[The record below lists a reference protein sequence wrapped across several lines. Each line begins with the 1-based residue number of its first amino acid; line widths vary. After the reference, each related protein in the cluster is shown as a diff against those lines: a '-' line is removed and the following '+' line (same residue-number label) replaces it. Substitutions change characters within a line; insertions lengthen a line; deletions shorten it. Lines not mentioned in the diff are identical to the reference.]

1 MTERS
6 KPELLAPAGDRECI
20 RAAIE
25 NGADAVYFGLD
36 CGFNA
41 RARAKNFPPEELPA
55 IMAEL
60 HRRGLA
66 GYVTLNTLVF
76 PSELPE
82 VERHIR
88 EVAAAGVD
96 AVLVQD
102 LGLVRLIRE
111 ICPDL
116 LIHAS
121 TQMTMTSSQ
130 CIAAALE
137 LGVERVVLAR
147 ECSVEEIRRIGRET
161 TMPLEVFVHGAL
173 CVAYSGQCLT
183 SESLGGRSANRG
195 QCAQACRLP
204 YDLVCD
210 GRDVDLGEQK
220 YLLSPQDL
228 AAYDLIPQLIDAGV
242 CSFKI
247 EGRLKTPEYVANIVR
262 HYRQA
267 IDAALAGRPVQF
279 TPRDVEEME
288 LSFSRGF
295 SHGWLDGCDHKTLVP
310 GLSSSKRGVLVGHVE
325 GVRKGRVIVRLGK
338 DECGPAVPA
347 GQASMQRFPAHDPQ
361 KNGTPVQP
369 HVRPGRSDHIASLKP
384 GDGVVFDCGRPVD
397 DEQGGR
403 VYEVVHSSQ
412 SVVEIAFAHGAI
424 DFAQIGPGQRVWKT
438 DDPEL
443 TRRLRKTYTNTDPQ
457 RRTPVDLTVHAAV
470 GEALQLQATTDS
482 GLQCELSASQPCE
495 EARKHPLTEDTLREQ
510 FSRLGGTPFELRN
523 LTVQISGR
531 PMLPLS
537 ILGQMR
543 HELVARMTELAQSPP
558 PLRIAAEAVL
568 PRLRHRSRH
577 APREEFVSRSE
588 TPTMLH
594 VLVRSLS
601 QLREVLA
608 ADVKSVY
615 ADFQDIREYRPAV
628 GLAREH
634 AAEIFLATPRIQKPD
649 ELGIFH
655 ALSKHGADGILV
667 RNLAGLRFYR
677 ERGVRTIADFSL
689 NCANDLTARY
699 LMEQGSERI
708 TASYDLN
715 REQLLDLVS
724 AVPPEWLEVVIHQH
738 MPMFHMEHCV
748 FCSVLSP
755 GTNKTNCGRPCDTH
769 EVKLRDRLGVEHPLT
784 ADVGCRNTLF
794 NAVPQSGAE
803 VVPQLLAA
811 GVRQFRI
818 ECGPLAPRA
827 ESVSRSET
835 TTLINLYRRLLIG
848 DVTGKEVW
856 SQLKASNR
864 VGVTRGTLEERR
876 NPLAIL

>member
-1 MTERS
+1 MTSPR
-6 KPELLAPAGDRECI
+6 PELLAPAGDRDCI

-36 CGFNA
+36 SGFNA
-41 RARAKNFPPEELPA
+41 RARAKNFDPAELPE

-60 HRRGLA
+60 HRRGLR
-66 GYVTLNTLVF
+66 GYVTLNTLIF

-82 VERHIR
+82 VERHVR

-102 LGLVRLIRE
+102 LGLVRLIRA

-116 LIHAS
+116 PIHAS

-130 CIAAALE
+130 CIAAATE

-147 ECSVEEIRRIGRET
+147 ECSVDEIRRIKSET

-228 AAYDLIPQLIDAGV
+228 AAYDMIPELIDAGV

-267 IDAALAGRPVQF
+267 IDAALAGRAATF
-279 TPRDVEEME
+279 TPRDIEEME

-295 SHGWLDGCDHKTLVP
+295 SHGWLDGCDHKMLVP
-310 GLSSSKRGVLVGHVE
+310 ALSSSKRGVLVGHVV
-325 GVRKGRVIVRLGK
+325 GVRNGRVGVRMESTSVK
-338 DECGPAVPA
+338 
-347 GQASMQRFPAHDPQ
+347 R
-361 KNGTPVQP
+361 
-369 HVRPGRSDHIASLKP
+369 
-384 GDGVVFDCGRPVD
+384 GDGVSFDCGRPVD

-403 VYEVVHSSQ
+403 VYEVFERGR
-412 SVVEIAFAHGAI
+412 SVQEASAGIVELAFAHDAI
-424 DFAQIGPGQRVWKT
+424 DFAQIQPGQRVWKT

-443 TRRLRKTYTNTDPQ
+443 TNRLRKTFTGPVPV
-457 RRTPVDLTVHAAV
+457 RRMPIDLHIRAAAGQPLSLV
-470 GEALQLQATTDS
+470 ATTENGAICTLDS
-482 GLQCELSASQPCE
+482 PQPCE
-495 EARKHPLTEDTLREQ
+495 PARKHPLTTETLREQ

-523 LTVQISGR
+523 LSADVAGE

-537 ILGQMR
+537 VLGKMR
-543 HELVARMTELAQSPP
+543 HELVARLTELCEAPP
-558 PLRIAAEAVL
+558 PRRITEELVL
-568 PRLRHRSRH
+568 PKLRAELLASGVRQHPDDVPVSKGEAIGRL
-577 APREEFVSRSE
+577 
-588 TPTMLH
+588 TPPAHLH
-594 VLVRSLS
+594 VLARSLP
-601 QLREVLA
+601 QLREVLTA
-608 ADVKSVY
+608 GVKHVY
-615 ADFQDIREYRPAV
+615 VDFADIREYRPAV

-634 AAEIFLATPRIQKPD
+634 SAEIFLATPRIQKPD
-649 ELGIFH
+649 EMGIFA
-655 ALSKHGADGILV
+655 ALAKHGADGILV
-667 RNLAGLRFYR
+667 RNLAGLRYYR
-677 ERGVRTIADFSL
+677 ERGIRTIADFSL
-689 NCANDLTARY
+689 NCANELTAAY
-699 LMEQGSERI
+699 LREQGVERI
-708 TASYDLN
+708 TPSYDLN
-715 REQLLDLVS
+715 REQLLDLVRT
-724 AVPPEWLEVVIHQH
+724 VPPERLEIVIHQH

-755 GTNKTNCGRPCDTH
+755 GKNKHNCGRPCDTH
-769 EVKLRDRLGVEHPLT
+769 EVKLRDRLGVEHSLT

-794 NAVPQSGAE
+794 NATPQSGAE
-803 VVPQLLAA
+803 IVPQLLAA
-811 GVRQFRI
+811 GLRHFRV
-818 ECGPLAPRA
+818 ELLDASGPLAPRPDGKTQ
-827 ESVSRSET
+827 RET
-835 TTLINLYRRLLIG
+835 TAIIDLYRRLLAG
-848 DVTGKEVW
+848 DVTGKDVW
-856 SQLKASNR
+856 TRLQASNR